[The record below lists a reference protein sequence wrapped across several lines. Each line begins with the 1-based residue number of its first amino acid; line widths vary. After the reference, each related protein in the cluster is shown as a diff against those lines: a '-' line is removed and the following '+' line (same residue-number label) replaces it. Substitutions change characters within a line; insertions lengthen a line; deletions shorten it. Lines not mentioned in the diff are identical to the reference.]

1 MSTHGTA
8 RIERFDKKNLNAF
21 RDRLAELLSEH
32 GFEGID
38 VSFGDITF
46 TDGDAHI
53 MTVARIE
60 GGKTREYRSLER
72 AAEALGLDLE
82 RVVDGMRLVG
92 YVRRRRAYPFITEDE
107 DGNRFKMMTSAA
119 VRNYSRASEQIEE
132 IIPEAAIQQHSQALD
147 GSVPTLM

>member
-1 MSTHGTA
+1 MGFAEVVRITCPADSTGA
-8 RIERFDKKNLNAF
+8 MRSRFRTWGSSGPK
-21 RDRLAELLSEH
+21 R
-32 GFEGID
+32 
-38 VSFGDITF
+38 
-46 TDGDAHI
+46 
-53 MTVARIE
+53 
-60 GGKTREYRSLER
+60 RSLD
-72 AAEALGLDLE
+72 LG

-92 YVRRRRAYPFITEDE
+92 CVRRRRAYPFITEDE